1 MPSKGWPLKKAFDV
15 FVSVLLMAFFAGYI
29 NIHADLIGL
38 RASPV
43 PFSHEVIEFWEWLTW
58 MVFAALALDIYLK
71 YRKVRDPKEFVKK
84 HWLDLLLLALLP
96 LFAGFK
102 LAKMSIKLVKGAKMA
117 KSGFKA
123 YQGAKKMQKASREK

>member
-1 MPSKGWPLKKAFDV
+1 MKKGFDV
-15 FVSVLLMAFFAGYI
+15 FVSVLLMVFFAGYI

-38 RASPV
+38 HASPIPV
-43 PFSHEVIEFWEWLTW
+43 SHEVVEFWEWLTW

-84 HWLDLLLLALLP
+84 HWLDLIMLALLP

-102 LAKMSIKLVKGAKMA
+102 LAKISIKLVKGAKMT

-123 YQGAKKMQKASREK
+123 YQGAKKMQKASRER